1 MSARRTGPALE
12 ATYRFLLWLVA
23 AVEKFPRRQKFLLGD
38 RIQATGLE
46 VLERLIEATYRRSRR
61 DTLAEANL
69 GIEKLRFVLRLSC
82 RCPAG
87 EAASDQ
93 AGAWIA
99 HVEQAVSWGLHCAIS
114 RGAHPPARTWRAP
127 IGWKGRRR
135 RTVRGEAARSTE
147 GRHPPA
153 TFGLSAPRGRGAPR
167 RPRGPGSSTDLPSAP
182 HGPPQRAVK
191 DAAGVIGSD
200 GARGER

>member
-1 MSARRTGPALE
+1 MTSARRTGPALE

-46 VLERLIEATYRRSRR
+46 VLERLIEATYTRSRR

-93 AGAWIA
+93 AGAWIT
-99 HVEQAVSWGLHCAIS
+99 HVEQAVSWGLRHL
-114 RGAHPPARTWRAP
+114 P
-127 IGWKGRRR
+127 R
-135 RTVRGEAARSTE
+135 RTTSHKDLAGSQWMEESPPPL
-147 GRHPPA
+147 GRVA
-153 TFGLSAPRGRGAPR
+153 YRALSVGNIQTLCQCVAFELG
-167 RPRGPGSSTDLPSAP
+167 
-182 HGPPQRAVK
+182 
-191 DAAGVIGSD
+191 
-200 GARGER
+200 